1 MSHFLVDAL
10 PAFAFWACR
19 NFWYCFMVMP
29 PVAAAPDFLPAS
41 GVPAVLGLADSLPGA
56 FTGVLP
62 ALGVA
67 LSTFETTAL
76 VLPTALAVA
85 LAVCLAP
92 PLTLGAAAPALAVGA
107 AFPAWGT
114 TWVLPCLNYHSPAPP
129 SMIPWVTAPLAGARG
144 AMPADFASAAA
155 LIWA

>member
-1 MSHFLVDAL
+1 
-10 PAFAFWACR
+10 
-19 NFWYCFMVMP
+19 MVIP

-67 LSTFETTAL
+67 FSTFETTAL
-76 VLPTALAVA
+76 VLPTALAA
-85 LAVCLAP
+85 AFAVCLAP
-92 PLTLGAAAPALAVGA
+92 PLTLGAAAPALAAGA

-114 TWVLPCLNYHSPAPP
+114 T
-129 SMIPWVTAPLAGARG
+129 
-144 AMPADFASAAA
+144 
-155 LIWA
+155 